1 MEKFADYSNMGVTQR
16 IMAGVTQVSKEATP
30 SVSMTMKNVSMA
42 YEAKGF
48 IMLPPR
54 FMINRSLMM

>member
-1 MEKFADYSNMGVTQR
+1 MGVTQR
-16 IMAGVTQVSKEATP
+16 IIAGVTQVSKDATP

-48 IMLPPR
+48 IMLPR
-54 FMINRSLMM
+54 DS